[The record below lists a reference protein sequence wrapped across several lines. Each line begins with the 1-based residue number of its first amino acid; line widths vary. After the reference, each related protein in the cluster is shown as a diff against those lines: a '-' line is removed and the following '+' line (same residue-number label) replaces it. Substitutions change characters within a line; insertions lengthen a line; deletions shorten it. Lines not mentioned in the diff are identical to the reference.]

1 MNFRPLVSL
10 RSLVL
15 AANRV
20 SRSRTVVTRGSDDLA
35 RRMIRSVKR
44 LGGS

>member
-1 MNFRPLVSL
+1 MQFRGLVSL

-15 AANRV
+15 AARR
-20 SRSRTVVTRGSDDLA
+20 SGRSRTVVARGSDELA
-35 RRMIRSVKR
+35 RKMIRAVKR

>member
-1 MNFRPLVSL
+1 MQFRGFVSL

-15 AANRV
+15 AAR
-20 SRSRTVVTRGSDDLA
+20 RGSRTVVARGSGELA
-35 RRMIRSVKR
+35 KKMIRSVTR